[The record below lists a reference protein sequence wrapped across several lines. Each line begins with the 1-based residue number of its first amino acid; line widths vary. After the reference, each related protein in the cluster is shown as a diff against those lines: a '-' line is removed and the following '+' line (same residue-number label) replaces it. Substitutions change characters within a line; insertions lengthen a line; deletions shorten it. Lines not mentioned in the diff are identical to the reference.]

1 MPDCQPDQIKRSTF
15 ISSGESRAR
24 SNSGGGEKEDL
35 VTLAFLS
42 FFVVC
47 SELHYCVS
55 ASPVKRASRG
65 VFKGVVYVRR
75 RFCIYQS
82 LCKCLCVK
90 PRCEQILCGMFSRA
104 PCREHSRQH
113 FITAWL
119 PYAAKTEGCFG
130 RWGRRGGSNLVHIH
144 LVIQV
149 TPHPPL
155 SLHTTRGLM
164 SKGDSAPKR
173 AGLGDRNLFGTDE
186 HLITTLVALPVSSG
200 TDVDLPAMPRSC
212 LLLMSERAT
221 SPLFEWGGGNKT
233 PSVLVEL

>member
-42 FFVVC
+42 FFLVC

-55 ASPVKRASRG
+55 ASPVRRASRG

-75 RFCIYQS
+75 RFCINQS

-90 PRCEQILCGMFSRA
+90 PRCEQILCGVFSRA

-113 FITAWL
+113 FITA
-119 PYAAKTEGCFG
+119 
-130 RWGRRGGSNLVHIH
+130 
-144 LVIQV
+144 
-149 TPHPPL
+149 
-155 SLHTTRGLM
+155 
-164 SKGDSAPKR
+164 
-173 AGLGDRNLFGTDE
+173 
-186 HLITTLVALPVSSG
+186 
-200 TDVDLPAMPRSC
+200 
-212 LLLMSERAT
+212 
-221 SPLFEWGGGNKT
+221 
-233 PSVLVEL
+233 

>member
-1 MPDCQPDQIKRSTF
+1 M
-15 ISSGESRAR
+15 
-24 SNSGGGEKEDL
+24 
-35 VTLAFLS
+35 
-42 FFVVC
+42 
-47 SELHYCVS
+47 
-55 ASPVKRASRG
+55 
-65 VFKGVVYVRR
+65 
-75 RFCIYQS
+75 
-82 LCKCLCVK
+82 
-90 PRCEQILCGMFSRA
+90 
-104 PCREHSRQH
+104 
-113 FITAWL
+113 
-119 PYAAKTEGCFG
+119 
-130 RWGRRGGSNLVHIH
+130 
-144 LVIQV
+144 IQV